1 MPASLLINTLVII
14 ILSGAVLFLCHLAR
28 IPVIV
33 GFLLTGIISGPQG
46 LGLIT
51 DTASVRDLAEI
62 GIIILLF
69 TIGIEFSFQNLRRLK
84 RPALMGGSL
93 QIGLTTLAAAL
104 IAAQAGLPAGEA
116 ILIGFI
122 FSLSSTAI
130 VMRILQERAEIDTP
144 HGGAVLGILVFQ
156 DLMVVP
162 MMLLLPIL
170 AGLGGLGIGM
180 PLSKAVEL
188 GGILLLIFVSWKAVP
203 WVLYQVTRT
212 RSRELFLLTLVVI
225 GLSIALLTYRAGLSL
240 ALGAF
245 LAGLIISESEYSHQA
260 LSNLLPFR
268 DVFMSIFFISVGML
282 LDVEFFFL
290 SPFAVILLAFGAIAA
305 KALFAGAASGFTGM
319 PLRTMIIAG
328 LCLGQVGE
336 FSFILSESALRA
348 GLLPQGHYQ
357 MILAASILTMLAT
370 PFLIRWAPWLAEF
383 TAGLRFFSALN
394 GGLVQE
400 TGKQRFPE
408 RDHLIIVGFGINGRN
423 IAKAARKG
431 AIPYVIIEMNP
442 VVIREESAKGEP
454 IFYGDATQENILEHA
469 NIGEARCIVIV
480 INDPAAAARIT
491 WLARRINPGVYIIV
505 RTRFLREIERLS
517 GLGANEVIPE
527 EFETSVEIF
536 SRVMRNYLIPKDE
549 IEELISE
556 IRADQYDMLRTLSQ
570 DAATCVDFR
579 ACIPEMK
586 LVSLRISGQSP
597 LAGKTLAQTEMRKKY
612 GVTLLSLVRDRDSFF
627 NPSPDIAFQKGDVLF
642 LAGLDKDI
650 RDIERLI
657 RPAGQDS
664 ARDPKPARRQDRSG
678 EAL

>member
-1 MPASLLINTLVII
+1 MPASLLYNALVII
-14 ILSGAVLFLCHLAR
+14 VLSGAVLYLCHLAR

-46 LGLIT
+46 LGVIT
-51 DTASVRDLAEI
+51 DVASVRELAEV

-69 TIGIEFSFQNLRRLK
+69 TIGIEFSFQNLRQLR

-93 QIGLTTLAAAL
+93 QIGFTALAAAL

-116 ILIGFI
+116 VLIGFI
-122 FSLSSTAI
+122 VSLSSTAI

-162 MMLLLPIL
+162 MMLLLPVL
-170 AGLGGLGIGM
+170 AGFGGLGAGL
-180 PLSKAVEL
+180 PLSKVIEL
-188 GGILLLIFVSWKAVP
+188 GGVLLLLFVSWKTVP
-203 WVLYQVTRT
+203 WILYQVTRT
-212 RSRELFLLTLVVI
+212 RSRELFLLTLIVI

-282 LDVEFFFL
+282 LDVKFFFL
-290 SPFAVILLAFGAIAA
+290 SPVAVILLALAAIGI
-305 KALFAGAASGFTGM
+305 KALFAGAASGFTGL

-357 MILAASILTMLAT
+357 IILAASILTMLAT
-370 PFLIRWAPWLAEF
+370 PFIIRWAPRLAEL
-383 TAGLRFFSALN
+383 AARLRFLR
-394 GGLVQE
+394 GLDIGVLQG
-400 TGKQRFPE
+400 TRKQRYSE
-408 RDHLIIVGFGINGRN
+408 SDHLVIVGFGINGRN

-431 AIPYVIIEMNP
+431 GIPYVIIEMNP
-442 VVIREESAKGEP
+442 VVIREETAKGEP

-469 NIGEARCIVIV
+469 NIGEARCLVIV

-491 WLARRINPGVYIIV
+491 WVARRVNPGIYIIV
-505 RTRFLREIERLS
+505 RTRFLREIERLA

-536 SRVMRNYLIPKDE
+536 SRVMRNYMLPRDE

-570 DAATCVDFR
+570 EAGTCTDFR
-579 ACIPEMK
+579 ACLPELK
-586 LVSLRISGQSP
+586 LASLRMPADSP
-597 LAGKTLAQTEMRKKY
+597 LTDKTLAQTEMRKKF
-612 GVTLLSLVRDRDSFF
+612 GVTLLALVRDRETFF
-627 NPSPDIAFQKGDVLF
+627 NPAPDIVFRTGDVLF
-642 LAGLDKDI
+642 LAGLQQNI
-650 RDIERLI
+650 RNIERLF
-657 RPAGQDS
+657 
-664 ARDPKPARRQDRSG
+664 RQDIRASDRTRSRS
-678 EAL
+678 EDRAEY